1 MVQQDDIWL
10 DEASQLM
17 KSEVQYLIAEEMV
30 CKLADII
37 FRRTELGSADCPQR
51 NVLEKIAAFM
61 GEILCWDE
69 ARQQQE
75 VDEVLLRY
83 SPLIVHEA

>member
-1 MVQQDDIWL
+1 MQQDDIWL
-10 DEASQLM
+10 DEASQLL
-17 KSEVQYLIAEEMV
+17 KAEVKYLVVEEMA

-61 GEILCWDE
+61 GEILGWDE
-69 ARQQQE
+69 AIQKKE

-83 SPLIVHEA
+83 SPLVVHKS